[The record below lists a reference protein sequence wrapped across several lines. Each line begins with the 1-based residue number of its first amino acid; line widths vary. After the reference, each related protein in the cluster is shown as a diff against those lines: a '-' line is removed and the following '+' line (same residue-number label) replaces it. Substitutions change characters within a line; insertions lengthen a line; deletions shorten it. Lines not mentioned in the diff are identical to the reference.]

1 MKKKKYQDQSEPC
14 LKLGPTLNLLF
25 SSDEITLRKVKN
37 KTKGGKKNVN
47 RNQSKSTPRT
57 YQRNDMIF
65 TQTFGGKAPRGKK
78 GDDSG
83 YYYYGKFHAQKKE
96 RGRVVRP
103 ISRKLLSNKLVG
115 ERSRPGCRDG
125 PNPNKRGTRK
135 RVRNGRERKMGR
147 EAGVNGT
154 RLCVC
159 MYVYA
164 FQRERERGSGV

>member
-1 MKKKKYQDQSEPC
+1 
-14 LKLGPTLNLLF
+14 
-25 SSDEITLRKVKN
+25 
-37 KTKGGKKNVN
+37 
-47 RNQSKSTPRT
+47 
-57 YQRNDMIF
+57 MIF
-65 TQTFGGKAPRGKK
+65 TQTFGGEAREGKK
-78 GDDSG
+78 KEMIPV

-135 RVRNGRERKMGR
+135 RVDGTGERERERKMGG

-159 MYVYA
+159 VR
-164 FQRERERGSGV
+164 FSEKERERERDV